1 MFLFQWSMSLLPAS
15 FFLFIAYTLLIA
27 GLVLYAASKMVRF
40 VPFMG
45 QYRLPAELAGIA
57 AIVIGV
63 FLYGGHS
70 IEMAWRA
77 RVAEM
82 EAKVAKAEE
91 QAKKANAEIG
101 ARVAAKTREIKEKGK
116 TRVEYINRLVEG
128 RTVEIVK
135 DMSEQ
140 ERQAFLAK
148 QRELQDAVKN
158 CPVPRIIIEEH
169 NKAAQP

>member
-1 MFLFQWSMSLLPAS
+1 MFLFQWTMSLLPAS

-40 VPFMG
+40 IPFMG

-70 IEMAWRA
+70 IEQAWRA

-82 EAKVAKAEE
+82 EAKVAKAEQ
-91 QAKKANAEIG
+91 QAIAANQEIA
-101 ARVAAKTREIKEKGK
+101 ARVAAKTKTIREQGK
-116 TRVEYINRLVEG
+116 TRVEYITRMVEG
-128 RTVEIVK
+128 KTVTT
-135 DMSEQ
+135 DMSEA
-140 ERQAFLAK
+140 ERAAFLARQK
-148 QRELQDAVKN
+148 ELQDAVRN

-169 NKAAQP
+169 NKATQP